1 MSTSDVPDPPDES
14 YRHRETVRLPRSTAA
29 AIQRLVD
36 EGEYPNRSAVI
47 RAGVR
52 LLIDRESDDSVDSE
66 ATAGSAGDRD
76 RSR

>member
-14 YRHRETVRLPRSTAA
+14 CRHRETVRLPRSTAA

-52 LLIDRESDDSVDSE
+52 LLVDHESADSD
-66 ATAGSAGDRD
+66 AAADSAGDRGD
-76 RSR
+76 GP